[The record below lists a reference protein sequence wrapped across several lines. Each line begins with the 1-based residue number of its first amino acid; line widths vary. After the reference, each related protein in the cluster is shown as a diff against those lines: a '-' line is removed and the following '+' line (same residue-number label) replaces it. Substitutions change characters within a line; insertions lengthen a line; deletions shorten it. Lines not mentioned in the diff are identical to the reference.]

1 MDEQALRGLAPQADS
16 RSHQRAIAY
25 FEQLKSSPDGW
36 QLCTQTLAQ
45 GSCSDN
51 NVKFFCFQV
60 LEHKIRRGYEQLGRE
75 CRHVLRQSLLS
86 WLQAQ
91 TSRPEAEPTFI
102 RNKATQVMALLF
114 VAEFPEVGPSLLDD
128 VLRVVGLCPAGVDLY
143 LRLLLAID
151 GEVVDRDVLHTAQF
165 DLAMQDMKRNTTVKD
180 GMRERSVP
188 RLVESWLQIL
198 YTFQASNAEL
208 ACLCLEVVG
217 AYVAWIDINLIA
229 NERFISLLLGHMS
242 VDVLRESACD
252 CLLEI
257 VSKGMEPRDKMEL
270 VESLSQVL
278 EAAGFYNLQQN
289 EDGDFLAHF
298 SKLLCAMG
306 QALLQSWARFG
317 KAGAAPE
324 AAQALDAARAK
335 LPVMLGL
342 LGHSDDDISLNCCG
356 FCYDY
361 LHTLKQIP
369 DASDIQKDDVE
380 AILLAIIKKLTYDED
395 FNFENEGEE
404 EVMFLD
410 YRKQLKLLL
419 DKVAQ
424 VSPNLLLLSIHRV
437 VTSTLRDW
445 KGCEFGEVELALRL
459 LYMLGEALPAGHCGH
474 FSGDESKASVLQDMM
489 VLSGVSHFQH
499 CAVTLQFFE
508 TVVRYDKFF
517 SAEPQHIPEVLVG
530 FLDCRGLRH
539 PNAKVRSRCSYLLS
553 RFVKSLSKQIVPFV
567 EDILCQ
573 VQDLLVFSPRVNGL
587 QPALSGEDQ
596 LFLYEMVGYLV
607 ACGELAVGRKAE
619 LLGSLLG
626 SLTAAFPPLLAR
638 LSAETDEDHQVALA
652 ESLAHAVSFVSRTSK
667 AFSSRAT
674 VRECG
679 CADVYVACLGAF
691 LPAFACPL
699 QRDSIR
705 AALRSFLHRMLVCLD
720 AELLPYLPAALQAML
735 SRGDTRDVLDA
746 IPLLNQL
753 VGKFKVFALGVMLE
767 WSPRG
772 QVQVQPLVREVFP
785 VVLAGI
791 SGGLRLP
798 VEENDQSAALEKQ
811 SIRRA
816 YYTFMLALLTNG
828 LGSIISEQGAMEA
841 EQVLGSVVQGAVEF
855 PDPVAQKMCFSILS
869 RMIETWGAGDAL
881 PVFLDFVYKRVVPAC
896 FLAPLKPSF
905 DLMDAQTTMALAE
918 CALTLRSVFQQR
930 GPELLLFLRQDYLPS
945 LQITPDVA
953 QEFCQALEHADT
965 KVFKTYMK
973 AFFQRAKS

>member
-474 FSGDESKASVLQDMM
+474 FSGDESKASVLQDMVRTM

-573 VQDLLVFSPRVNGL
+573 VQDLLVFSPR
-587 QPALSGEDQ
+587 
-596 LFLYEMVGYLV
+596 
-607 ACGELAVGRKAE
+607 
-619 LLGSLLG
+619 
-626 SLTAAFPPLLAR
+626 
-638 LSAETDEDHQVALA
+638 
-652 ESLAHAVSFVSRTSK
+652 
-667 AFSSRAT
+667 
-674 VRECG
+674 
-679 CADVYVACLGAF
+679 
-691 LPAFACPL
+691 
-699 QRDSIR
+699 
-705 AALRSFLHRMLVCLD
+705 
-720 AELLPYLPAALQAML
+720 AML

>member
-1 MDEQALRGLAPQADS
+1 MKSTGSTYLRPLMVLLGVVAHMVGPITSCGYTCILWLIWILHLLNFTHLLPPPTPSQ
-16 RSHQRAIAY
+16 
-25 FEQLKSSPDGW
+25 FF
-36 QLCTQTLAQ
+36 LCILPTL
-45 GSCSDN
+45 SLPYLWL
-51 NVKFFCFQV
+51 FTWIF
-60 LEHKIRRGYEQLGRE
+60 LIR
-75 CRHVLRQSLLS
+75 V
-86 WLQAQ
+86 Q
-91 TSRPEAEPTFI
+91 TSRPEAEPKFV

-114 VAEFPEVGPSLLDD
+114 LAEFPEVGPSLLDE
-128 VLRVVGLCPAGVDLY
+128 VLRIVGLSPAGVDLY

-151 GEVVDRDVLHTAQF
+151 GELVDRDVLHTAQE
-165 DLAMQDMKRNTTVKD
+165 MRRNTTVKD

-217 AYVAWIDINLIA
+217 AYVSWIDINLIA

-324 AAQALDAARAK
+324 AAQAFDAARAK

-361 LHTLKQIP
+361 LHTLKQLP
-369 DASDIQKDDVE
+369 DVPDLQKADVE

-424 VSPNLLLLSIHRV
+424 VAPNLLLLSVHRV
-437 VTSTLRDW
+437 VTGTLRDW
-445 KGCEFGEVELALRL
+445 KDCAFGEVELALRL
-459 LYMLGEALPAGHCGH
+459 LYLLGEALPAGHCGH
-474 FSGDESKASVLQDMM
+474 FSGDESKASVLQDMVRTV
-489 VLSGVSHFQH
+489 VLSGVSHYQH

-553 RFVKSLSKQIVPFV
+553 RFVKSLSKQIMPFV
-567 EDILCQ
+567 EEILCQ

-587 QPALSGEDQ
+587 QLALSGEDQ
-596 LFLYEMVGYLV
+596 LFLYEMAGYLV

-626 SLTAAFPPLLAR
+626 PLTAAFPPLLAR
-638 LSAETDEDHQVALA
+638 LSAETDEDRQAALA
-652 ESLAHAVSFVSRTSK
+652 ESLAHAVSFASRTSK

-674 VRECG
+674 VRESG
-679 CADVYVACLGAF
+679 CADVYVACLSAF
-691 LPAFACPL
+691 LPALACPL

-720 AELLPYLPAALQAML
+720 VELLPYLPAALQAML

-753 VGKFKVFALGVMLE
+753 VGKFKV
-767 WSPRG
+767 
-772 QVQVQPLVREVFP
+772 QVQPLVREVFP
-785 VVLAGI
+785 VVLTGI
-791 SGGLRLP
+791 LGGLRLP

-828 LGSIISEQGAMEA
+828 LGSIISDQACGCWLHHW
-841 EQVLGSVVQGAVEF
+841 LGRSNAADAVS
-855 PDPVAQKMCFSILS
+855 P
-869 RMIETWGAGDAL
+869 L
-881 PVFLDFVYKRVVPAC
+881 PVHWYSFCRPRKDDGLSQPPGVY
-896 FLAPLKPSF
+896 
-905 DLMDAQTTMALAE
+905 
-918 CALTLRSVFQQR
+918 
-930 GPELLLFLRQDYLPS
+930 
-945 LQITPDVA
+945 
-953 QEFCQALEHADT
+953 
-965 KVFKTYMK
+965 
-973 AFFQRAKS
+973 

>member
-474 FSGDESKASVLQDMM
+474 FSGDESKASVLQDMVRTM

-573 VQDLLVFSPRVNGL
+573 VQDLLVFSPR
-587 QPALSGEDQ
+587 
-596 LFLYEMVGYLV
+596 
-607 ACGELAVGRKAE
+607 
-619 LLGSLLG
+619 
-626 SLTAAFPPLLAR
+626 
-638 LSAETDEDHQVALA
+638 
-652 ESLAHAVSFVSRTSK
+652 
-667 AFSSRAT
+667 
-674 VRECG
+674 
-679 CADVYVACLGAF
+679 
-691 LPAFACPL
+691 
-699 QRDSIR
+699 
-705 AALRSFLHRMLVCLD
+705 
-720 AELLPYLPAALQAML
+720 AML

-753 VGKFKVFALGVMLE
+753 VGKFK
-767 WSPRG
+767 
-772 QVQVQPLVREVFP
+772 VQVQPLVREVFP